1 MTEMFHKLLLSELH
15 MVTYQPGNPADITD
29 DLICESVTLNE
40 NLRSFGYVLRPDD
53 IIRLAVSKSL
63 HGFFNDFRKLI
74 PDVKADP
81 MYPGFPQQ
89 VMEMSEAE
97 FRLHQGIHYFTTY
110 GMESLLGREVS
121 SGWLPD
127 DNGPERYQADTEL
140 LVETVLRFLGALDFP
155 AGDVNLVPVRS
166 ERLTSPRI
174 LDLCTGT
181 GCVGISVLNSLL
193 AKGIRAQAVLADIS
207 DEALAIARENIE
219 SQAADKSAVKAIKLD
234 VLSEDLPEDLGSFD
248 VITAN
253 PPYINSVDMK
263 ALDKEVKD
271 HEPHLALA
279 GGEDGLDF
287 YLPICKLSHKC
298 LRQGGMLAVEH
309 GYDQAEGVSQTL
321 MAQGFNIV
329 KSLKD
334 FGNNDRVTFGI
345 K

>member
-1 MTEMFHKLLLSELH
+1 MSGNINKAIQVLTEAGIDHDDARFDIGVLFTEFGEDGKAFDEAVMKRAAGVPVAYIVGRQPFYREEYK
-15 MVTYQPGNPADITD
+15 VTP
-29 DLICESVTLNE
+29 SV
-40 NLRSFGYVLRPDD
+40 
-53 IIRLAVSKSL
+53 
-63 HGFFNDFRKLI
+63 LI
-74 PDVKADP
+74 P
-81 MYPGFPQQ
+81 
-89 VMEMSEAE
+89 
-97 FRLHQGIHYFTTY
+97 R
-110 GMESLLGREVS
+110 
-121 SGWLPD
+121 
-127 DNGPERYQADTEL
+127 ADTEL
-140 LVETVLRFLGALDFP
+140 LVETALRFLGALDLA
-155 AGDVNLVPVRS
+155 AGDVNLVPES
-166 ERLTSPRI
+166 AEPLTSPRI

-309 GYDQAEGVSQTL
+309 GYDQAEGVAQTL

-345 K
+345 KLGGEVHAG

>member
-1 MTEMFHKLLLSELH
+1 MSGNINKAIEVLTEAGIDHEDARFDIGVLFTEFGEDGKAFDEAVMKRAAGVPVAYIVGRQPFYREEYK
-15 MVTYQPGNPADITD
+15 VTP
-29 DLICESVTLNE
+29 SV
-40 NLRSFGYVLRPDD
+40 
-53 IIRLAVSKSL
+53 
-63 HGFFNDFRKLI
+63 LI
-74 PDVKADP
+74 P
-81 MYPGFPQQ
+81 
-89 VMEMSEAE
+89 
-97 FRLHQGIHYFTTY
+97 R
-110 GMESLLGREVS
+110 
-121 SGWLPD
+121 
-127 DNGPERYQADTEL
+127 ADTEL
-140 LVETVLRFLGALDFP
+140 LVETALRFLGALDLA
-155 AGDVNLVPVRS
+155 AGDVNLVPES
-166 ERLTSPRI
+166 AEPLTSPRI

-219 SQAADKSAVKAIKLD
+219 IQAADKSAVKAIKLD

-271 HEPHLALA
+271 HEPYLALA
-279 GGEDGLDF
+279 GGSDGMDF

-309 GYDQAEGVSQTL
+309 GYDQAEGVTQTL

-345 K
+345 KLGGEVHAG

>member
-1 MTEMFHKLLLSELH
+1 MSGNINKAIEVLTEAGIDHEDARFDIGVLFTEFGEDGKAFDEAVMKRAAGVPVAYIVGRQPFYREEYK
-15 MVTYQPGNPADITD
+15 VTP
-29 DLICESVTLNE
+29 SV
-40 NLRSFGYVLRPDD
+40 
-53 IIRLAVSKSL
+53 
-63 HGFFNDFRKLI
+63 LI
-74 PDVKADP
+74 P
-81 MYPGFPQQ
+81 
-89 VMEMSEAE
+89 
-97 FRLHQGIHYFTTY
+97 R
-110 GMESLLGREVS
+110 
-121 SGWLPD
+121 
-127 DNGPERYQADTEL
+127 ADTEL
-140 LVETVLRFLGALDFP
+140 LVETALRFLGALDLA
-155 AGDVNLVPVRS
+155 AGDVNLVPES
-166 ERLTSPRI
+166 AEPLTSPRI

-193 AKGIRAQAVLADIS
+193 AKGIRAQAVLADVS
-207 DEALAIARENIE
+207 DEALAVARENIE

-309 GYDQAEGVSQTL
+309 GYDQAEEVAQTL

-345 K
+345 NIGGEVHAG

>member
-1 MTEMFHKLLLSELH
+1 MSGNINKAIEVLTEAGIDHEDARFDIGVLFTEFGEDGKAFDEAVMKRAAGVPVAYIVGRQPFYREEYK
-15 MVTYQPGNPADITD
+15 VTP
-29 DLICESVTLNE
+29 SV
-40 NLRSFGYVLRPDD
+40 
-53 IIRLAVSKSL
+53 
-63 HGFFNDFRKLI
+63 LI
-74 PDVKADP
+74 P
-81 MYPGFPQQ
+81 
-89 VMEMSEAE
+89 
-97 FRLHQGIHYFTTY
+97 R
-110 GMESLLGREVS
+110 
-121 SGWLPD
+121 
-127 DNGPERYQADTEL
+127 ADTEL
-140 LVETVLRFLGALDFP
+140 LVETALRFLGALDLA
-155 AGDVNLVPVRS
+155 AGDVNLVPES
-166 ERLTSPRI
+166 AELLTSPRI

-271 HEPHLALA
+271 HEPYLALA
-279 GGEDGLDF
+279 GGSDGMDF

-309 GYDQAEGVSQTL
+309 GYDQAEGVTQTL

-345 K
+345 KLGGEVHAG

>member
-1 MTEMFHKLLLSELH
+1 MSGNINKAIEVLTEAGIDHEDARFDIGVLFTEFGEDGKAFDEAVMKRAAGVPVAYIVGRQPFYREEYK
-15 MVTYQPGNPADITD
+15 VTP
-29 DLICESVTLNE
+29 SV
-40 NLRSFGYVLRPDD
+40 
-53 IIRLAVSKSL
+53 
-63 HGFFNDFRKLI
+63 LI
-74 PDVKADP
+74 P
-81 MYPGFPQQ
+81 
-89 VMEMSEAE
+89 
-97 FRLHQGIHYFTTY
+97 R
-110 GMESLLGREVS
+110 
-121 SGWLPD
+121 
-127 DNGPERYQADTEL
+127 ADTEL
-140 LVETVLRFLGALDFP
+140 LVETALRFLGALDLA
-155 AGDVNLVPVRS
+155 AGDVNLVPES
-166 ERLTSPRI
+166 AEPLTSPRI

-309 GYDQAEGVSQTL
+309 GYDQAEWVSQTL
-321 MAQGFNIV
+321 MTQGLNIV

-345 K
+345 KLGGEVHAG

>member
-1 MTEMFHKLLLSELH
+1 MSGNINKAIEVLTEAGIDHEDARFDIGVLFTEFGEDGKAFDEAVMKRAAGVPVAYIVGRQPFYREEYK
-15 MVTYQPGNPADITD
+15 VTP
-29 DLICESVTLNE
+29 SV
-40 NLRSFGYVLRPDD
+40 
-53 IIRLAVSKSL
+53 
-63 HGFFNDFRKLI
+63 LI
-74 PDVKADP
+74 P
-81 MYPGFPQQ
+81 
-89 VMEMSEAE
+89 
-97 FRLHQGIHYFTTY
+97 R
-110 GMESLLGREVS
+110 
-121 SGWLPD
+121 
-127 DNGPERYQADTEL
+127 ADTEL
-140 LVETVLRFLGALDFP
+140 LVETALRFLGALDLA
-155 AGDVNLVPVRS
+155 AGDVNLVPESS
-166 ERLTSPRI
+166 ESLTSPRI

-207 DEALAIARENIE
+207 DEALAVARENIE

-345 K
+345 KLGGEVHAG

>member
-1 MTEMFHKLLLSELH
+1 MSGNINKAIEVLTEAGIDHEDARFDIGVLFTEFGEDGKAFDEAVMKRAAGVPVAYIVGRQPFYREEYK
-15 MVTYQPGNPADITD
+15 VTP
-29 DLICESVTLNE
+29 SV
-40 NLRSFGYVLRPDD
+40 
-53 IIRLAVSKSL
+53 
-63 HGFFNDFRKLI
+63 LI
-74 PDVKADP
+74 P
-81 MYPGFPQQ
+81 
-89 VMEMSEAE
+89 
-97 FRLHQGIHYFTTY
+97 R
-110 GMESLLGREVS
+110 
-121 SGWLPD
+121 
-127 DNGPERYQADTEL
+127 ADTEL
-140 LVETVLRFLGALDFP
+140 LVETALRFLGALDLA
-155 AGDVNLVPVRS
+155 AGDVNLVPESS
-166 ERLTSPRI
+166 ESLTSPRI

-309 GYDQAEGVSQTL
+309 GYDQAEGVAQTL

-345 K
+345 KLGGEVHAG

>member
-1 MTEMFHKLLLSELH
+1 
-15 MVTYQPGNPADITD
+15 
-29 DLICESVTLNE
+29 
-40 NLRSFGYVLRPDD
+40 
-53 IIRLAVSKSL
+53 
-63 HGFFNDFRKLI
+63 
-74 PDVKADP
+74 
-81 MYPGFPQQ
+81 
-89 VMEMSEAE
+89 META
-97 FRLHQGIHYFTTY
+97 
-110 GMESLLGREVS
+110 
-121 SGWLPD
+121 
-127 DNGPERYQADTEL
+127 
-140 LVETVLRFLGALDFP
+140 LRFLGALDLA
-155 AGDVNLVPVRS
+155 AGDVNLVPES
-166 ERLTSPRI
+166 AEPLTSPRI

-253 PPYINSVDMK
+253 PPYINSSDME
-263 ALDKEVKD
+263 ALDPEVGSF
-271 HEPHLALA
+271 EPHLALA

-309 GYDQAEGVSQTL
+309 GYDQAEGVAQTL

>member
-1 MTEMFHKLLLSELH
+1 MSGNINKAIEVLTEAGIDHEDARFDIGVLFTEFGEDGKAFDEAVMKRAAGVPVAYIVGRQPFYREEYK
-15 MVTYQPGNPADITD
+15 VTP
-29 DLICESVTLNE
+29 SV
-40 NLRSFGYVLRPDD
+40 
-53 IIRLAVSKSL
+53 
-63 HGFFNDFRKLI
+63 LI
-74 PDVKADP
+74 P
-81 MYPGFPQQ
+81 
-89 VMEMSEAE
+89 
-97 FRLHQGIHYFTTY
+97 R
-110 GMESLLGREVS
+110 
-121 SGWLPD
+121 
-127 DNGPERYQADTEL
+127 ADTEL
-140 LVETVLRFLGALDFP
+140 LVETALRFLGALDLA
-155 AGDVNLVPVRS
+155 AGDVNLVPES
-166 ERLTSPRI
+166 AEPLTSPRI

-207 DEALAIARENIE
+207 DEALAVARENIE
-219 SQAADKSAVKAIKLD
+219 SQAADKSAIKAIKLD

-345 K
+345 KLGGEVHAG

>member
-1 MTEMFHKLLLSELH
+1 MSGNINKAIEILTEAGIDHEDARFDIGVLFTEFGEDENAFDETVRKRAAGVPVAYIVGRQPFYREEYK
-15 MVTYQPGNPADITD
+15 VTP
-29 DLICESVTLNE
+29 SV
-40 NLRSFGYVLRPDD
+40 
-53 IIRLAVSKSL
+53 
-63 HGFFNDFRKLI
+63 LI
-74 PDVKADP
+74 P
-81 MYPGFPQQ
+81 
-89 VMEMSEAE
+89 
-97 FRLHQGIHYFTTY
+97 R
-110 GMESLLGREVS
+110 
-121 SGWLPD
+121 
-127 DNGPERYQADTEL
+127 ADTEL
-140 LVETVLRFLGALDFP
+140 LVETALRFLGALDLA
-155 AGDVNLVPVRS
+155 AGDVNLVPES
-166 ERLTSPRI
+166 AEPLTSPRI

-207 DEALAIARENIE
+207 DDALAIARENIE

-234 VLSEDLPEDLGSFD
+234 VLSSDLPEDIGSFD

-279 GGEDGLDF
+279 GGSDGLDF

-309 GYDQAEGVSQTL
+309 GYDQAEGVAQTL

-345 K
+345 KGGGEVHAG

>member
-1 MTEMFHKLLLSELH
+1 MSGNINKAIQVLTEAGIDHEDARFDIGVLFTEFGEDGKAFDEAVMKRAAGVPVAYIVGRQPFYREEYK
-15 MVTYQPGNPADITD
+15 VTP
-29 DLICESVTLNE
+29 SV
-40 NLRSFGYVLRPDD
+40 
-53 IIRLAVSKSL
+53 
-63 HGFFNDFRKLI
+63 LI
-74 PDVKADP
+74 P
-81 MYPGFPQQ
+81 
-89 VMEMSEAE
+89 
-97 FRLHQGIHYFTTY
+97 R
-110 GMESLLGREVS
+110 
-121 SGWLPD
+121 
-127 DNGPERYQADTEL
+127 ADTEL
-140 LVETVLRFLGALDFP
+140 LVETALRFLGALDLA
-155 AGDVNLVPVRS
+155 AGDVNLVPES
-166 ERLTSPRI
+166 AEPLTSPRI

-219 SQAADKSAVKAIKLD
+219 SQATDKSAVKAIKLD

-309 GYDQAEGVSQTL
+309 GYDQAEGVAQTL

-345 K
+345 KLGGEVHAG

>member
-1 MTEMFHKLLLSELH
+1 MSGNINKAIEVLTEAGIDHEDARFDIGVLFTEFGEDGKAFDEAVMKRAAGVPVAYIVGRQPFYREEYK
-15 MVTYQPGNPADITD
+15 VTP
-29 DLICESVTLNE
+29 SV
-40 NLRSFGYVLRPDD
+40 
-53 IIRLAVSKSL
+53 
-63 HGFFNDFRKLI
+63 LI
-74 PDVKADP
+74 P
-81 MYPGFPQQ
+81 
-89 VMEMSEAE
+89 
-97 FRLHQGIHYFTTY
+97 R
-110 GMESLLGREVS
+110 
-121 SGWLPD
+121 
-127 DNGPERYQADTEL
+127 ADTEL
-140 LVETVLRFLGALDFP
+140 LVETALRFLGALDLA
-155 AGDVNLVPVRS
+155 AGDVNLVPES
-166 ERLTSPRI
+166 AEPLTSPRI

-193 AKGIRAQAVLADIS
+193 AKGVRAQAVLADIS

-234 VLSEDLPEDLGSFD
+234 VLSEDLPENLGSFD

-279 GGEDGLDF
+279 GGSDGLDF

-298 LRQGGMLAVEH
+298 LRRGGMLAVEH

-345 K
+345 KLGEEVHAG

>member
-1 MTEMFHKLLLSELH
+1 MSGNINKAIEVLTEAGIDHEDARFDIGVLFTEFGEDGKAFDEAVMKRAAGVPVAYIVGRQPFYREEYK
-15 MVTYQPGNPADITD
+15 VTP
-29 DLICESVTLNE
+29 SV
-40 NLRSFGYVLRPDD
+40 
-53 IIRLAVSKSL
+53 
-63 HGFFNDFRKLI
+63 LI
-74 PDVKADP
+74 P
-81 MYPGFPQQ
+81 
-89 VMEMSEAE
+89 
-97 FRLHQGIHYFTTY
+97 R
-110 GMESLLGREVS
+110 
-121 SGWLPD
+121 
-127 DNGPERYQADTEL
+127 ADTEL
-140 LVETVLRFLGALDFP
+140 LVETALRFLGALDLA
-155 AGDVNLVPVRS
+155 AGDVNLVPES
-166 ERLTSPRI
+166 AEPLTSPRI

-219 SQAADKSAVKAIKLD
+219 SQAADKSAIRAMKIDAMAG
-234 VLSEDLPEDLGSFD
+234 ELPAGLGHFD

-321 MAQGFNIV
+321 MAQGFNNV
-329 KSLKD
+329 KVLKD
-334 FGNNDRVTFGI
+334 FGGNDRVTFGI

>member
-1 MTEMFHKLLLSELH
+1 MSGNINKAIEVLTEAGIDHEDARFDIGVLFTEFGEDGKAFDEAVMKRAAGVPVAYIVGRQPFYREEYK
-15 MVTYQPGNPADITD
+15 VTP
-29 DLICESVTLNE
+29 SV
-40 NLRSFGYVLRPDD
+40 
-53 IIRLAVSKSL
+53 
-63 HGFFNDFRKLI
+63 LI
-74 PDVKADP
+74 P
-81 MYPGFPQQ
+81 
-89 VMEMSEAE
+89 
-97 FRLHQGIHYFTTY
+97 R
-110 GMESLLGREVS
+110 
-121 SGWLPD
+121 
-127 DNGPERYQADTEL
+127 ADTEL
-140 LVETVLRFLGALDFP
+140 LVETALRFLGALDLA
-155 AGDVNLVPVRS
+155 AGDVNLVPES
-166 ERLTSPRI
+166 AEPLTSPRI

-207 DEALAIARENIE
+207 DEALAVARENIE

-345 K
+345 KLGGEVHAG

>member
-1 MTEMFHKLLLSELH
+1 MSGNINKAIEVLTEAGIDHEDARF
-15 MVTYQPGNPADITD
+15 DIGVLFT
-29 DLICESVTLNE
+29 E
-40 NLRSFGYVLRPDD
+40 FGE
-53 IIRLAVSKSL
+53 
-63 HGFFNDFRKLI
+63 
-74 PDVKADP
+74 DVKAFDEA
-81 MYPGFPQQ
+81 
-89 VMEMSEAE
+89 VMKRAA
-97 FRLHQGIHYFTTY
+97 GVPVAYIV
-110 GMESLLGREVS
+110 GRQPFYREEYKVTPS
-121 SGWLPD
+121 VLIP
-127 DNGPERYQADTEL
+127 RADTEL
-140 LVETVLRFLGALDFP
+140 LVETALRFLGALDLA
-155 AGDVNLVPVRS
+155 AGDVNLVPESS
-166 ERLTSPRI
+166 ESLTSPRI

-219 SQAADKSAVKAIKLD
+219 SQSADKSAVKAIKLD
-234 VLSEDLPEDLGSFD
+234 VLSSGLPEDLGSFD

-345 K
+345 KLGGEVHAG

>member
-1 MTEMFHKLLLSELH
+1 MSGNINKAIEILTEAGIDHEDARFDIGVLFTEFGEDGKAFDEAVMKRAAGVPVAYIVGRQPFYREEYK
-15 MVTYQPGNPADITD
+15 VTP
-29 DLICESVTLNE
+29 SV
-40 NLRSFGYVLRPDD
+40 
-53 IIRLAVSKSL
+53 
-63 HGFFNDFRKLI
+63 LI
-74 PDVKADP
+74 P
-81 MYPGFPQQ
+81 
-89 VMEMSEAE
+89 
-97 FRLHQGIHYFTTY
+97 R
-110 GMESLLGREVS
+110 
-121 SGWLPD
+121 
-127 DNGPERYQADTEL
+127 ADTEL
-140 LVETVLRFLGALDFP
+140 LVETALRFLGALDLA
-155 AGDVNLVPVRS
+155 AGDVNLVPES
-166 ERLTSPRI
+166 AEPLTSPRI

-234 VLSEDLPEDLGSFD
+234 VLSSDLPEDIGSFD

-287 YLPICKLSHKC
+287 YLPICELSHKC

-309 GYDQAEGVSQTL
+309 GYDQAEQVARTL

-345 K
+345 KGGGEVHAG

>member
-1 MTEMFHKLLLSELH
+1 MSGNINKAIEALTEAGIDHEDARFDIGVLFTEFGEDGKAFDEAVMKRAAGVPVAYIVGRQPFYREEYK
-15 MVTYQPGNPADITD
+15 VTP
-29 DLICESVTLNE
+29 SV
-40 NLRSFGYVLRPDD
+40 
-53 IIRLAVSKSL
+53 
-63 HGFFNDFRKLI
+63 LI
-74 PDVKADP
+74 P
-81 MYPGFPQQ
+81 
-89 VMEMSEAE
+89 
-97 FRLHQGIHYFTTY
+97 R
-110 GMESLLGREVS
+110 
-121 SGWLPD
+121 
-127 DNGPERYQADTEL
+127 ADTEL
-140 LVETVLRFLGALDFP
+140 LVETALRFLGALDLA
-155 AGDVNLVPVRS
+155 AGDVNLVPES
-166 ERLTSPRI
+166 AEPLTSPRI

-345 K
+345 KLGGEVHAG

>member
-1 MTEMFHKLLLSELH
+1 MSGNINKAIEVLTEAGIDHEDARFDIGVLFTEFGEDGKAFDEAVMKRAAGVPVAYIVGRQPFYREEYK
-15 MVTYQPGNPADITD
+15 VTP
-29 DLICESVTLNE
+29 SV
-40 NLRSFGYVLRPDD
+40 
-53 IIRLAVSKSL
+53 
-63 HGFFNDFRKLI
+63 LI
-74 PDVKADP
+74 P
-81 MYPGFPQQ
+81 
-89 VMEMSEAE
+89 
-97 FRLHQGIHYFTTY
+97 R
-110 GMESLLGREVS
+110 
-121 SGWLPD
+121 
-127 DNGPERYQADTEL
+127 ADTEL
-140 LVETVLRFLGALDFP
+140 LVETALRFLGALDLA
-155 AGDVNLVPVRS
+155 AGDVNLVPES
-166 ERLTSPRI
+166 AEPLTSPRI

-193 AKGIRAQAVLADIS
+193 AKGIRAQAVLADVS
-207 DEALAIARENIE
+207 DEALAVARENIE

-279 GGEDGLDF
+279 GGSDGLDF

-345 K
+345 NIGGEVHAG

>member
-1 MTEMFHKLLLSELH
+1 MSGNINKAIEVLTEAGIDHEDARFDIGVLFTEFGEDGKAFDEAVMKRAAGVPVAYIVGRQPFYREEYK
-15 MVTYQPGNPADITD
+15 VTP
-29 DLICESVTLNE
+29 SV
-40 NLRSFGYVLRPDD
+40 
-53 IIRLAVSKSL
+53 
-63 HGFFNDFRKLI
+63 LI
-74 PDVKADP
+74 P
-81 MYPGFPQQ
+81 
-89 VMEMSEAE
+89 
-97 FRLHQGIHYFTTY
+97 R
-110 GMESLLGREVS
+110 
-121 SGWLPD
+121 
-127 DNGPERYQADTEL
+127 ADTEL
-140 LVETVLRFLGALDFP
+140 LVETALRFLGALDLA
-155 AGDVNLVPVRS
+155 AGDVNLVPES
-166 ERLTSPRI
+166 AEPLTSPRI

-207 DEALAIARENIE
+207 DDALAVARENIE

-298 LRQGGMLAVEH
+298 LRRGGMLAVEH
-309 GYDQAEGVSQTL
+309 SYDQAEGVAQTL

-345 K
+345 KLGGEVHAG